1 VIARLNGR
9 RIEYDFYADGE
20 CYMEASSDQA
30 PPSQRQTKSAPAA
43 KPASR
48 GSGLDDFEDDIPF

>member
-1 VIARLNGR
+1 
-9 RIEYDFYADGE
+9 
-20 CYMEASSDQA
+20 MEASSDQV
-30 PPSQRQTKSAPAA
+30 PPSQGQTKPVSAA